1 MKKISVIISCFNAS
15 EWLWD
20 AFNSL
25 KNQTMG
31 IDDLECIFIDD
42 ASNDGGKTWNVLND
56 IEKEAPESVVLIHL
70 DENMRQGGARNIGM
84 QYMTG
89 KYMLFLDADDMY
101 RPETC
106 LELYNLAEEYDADMI
121 QFDHDIVW
129 RNMDDN
135 SIPPREKDED
145 SVFVSFDEDENRR
158 VMLTGETGDFG
169 CTNKI
174 YRTDLLRRSNATFA
188 EHKVYEE
195 PKFAYP
201 QFLYARNILYVT
213 TKYYIYRKHE
223 GSTMTSLL
231 GDRLL
236 EHPTVQ
242 LELQEYL
249 MERKPLY
256 EKYKQEIEYHFLYS
270 FYEETIIF
278 SVVNKGVLPLEFFRH
293 MQRICHNLV
302 PDPKS
307 NRYVSADPILLEALD
322 ALNRNYETQKEL
334 TEFLVGFVGKYMHTF
349 IAGIT
354 GTK

>member
-1 MKKISVIISCFNAS
+1 MKKVSIIISCFNAS

-42 ASNDGGKTWNVLND
+42 ASTDDGKTWGVLTE
-56 IEKEAPESVVLIHL
+56 IEKEAPESVMLIHL

-106 LELYNLAEEYDADMI
+106 QELYDLAEKYDADMI

-129 RNMDDN
+129 RDMGDN
-135 SIPPREKDED
+135 SFPPREDDED
-145 SVFVSFDEDENRR
+145 SVFVSFDEDDNRR
-158 VMLTGETGDFG
+158 PMLSGETGDFG

-174 YRTDLLRRSNATFA
+174 YRTDLIRRSEASFA

-195 PKFAYP
+195 PKFVYP
-201 QFLYARNILYVT
+201 QFLYARNILYIT

-236 EHPTVQ
+236 EHPKVQ

-249 MERKPLY
+249 IAREALY
-256 EKYKQEIEYHFLYS
+256 QKYRQEIEYHFLYS
-270 FYEETIIF
+270 FYEETIVF
-278 SVVNKGVLPLEFFRH
+278 SVVNKGLLPLPFFKE
-293 MQRICHNLV
+293 MQRICKSLV
-302 PDPKS
+302 PDPDRNK
-307 NRYVSADPILLEALD
+307 YIAEDLILKEAMEALD
-322 ALNRNYETQKEL
+322 ISFENQDELNTYIFAFVKKYL
-334 TEFLVGFVGKYMHTF
+334 TIFVS
-349 IAGIT
+349 GIDQ
-354 GTK
+354 